1 MPARN
6 LAVFIIALVTASAS
20 QAATMRCDH
29 GIIAT
34 GASIAEVL
42 ETCGEPDTRERTPQ
56 YIDPDG
62 YPAEGSVNIEQWSY
76 GPTNGM
82 VRSLRF
88 IDGRLVEIDSTRR

>member
-1 MPARN
+1 MSLRS
-6 LAVFIIALVTASAS
+6 LAVLISTLMTVSTS

-29 GIIAT
+29 GIIET
-34 GASIAEVL
+34 GASIEDVL
-42 ETCGEPDTRERTPQ
+42 EQCGEPDTRERTPQ

-88 IDGRLVEIDSTRR
+88 IDGRLVEIDSARH